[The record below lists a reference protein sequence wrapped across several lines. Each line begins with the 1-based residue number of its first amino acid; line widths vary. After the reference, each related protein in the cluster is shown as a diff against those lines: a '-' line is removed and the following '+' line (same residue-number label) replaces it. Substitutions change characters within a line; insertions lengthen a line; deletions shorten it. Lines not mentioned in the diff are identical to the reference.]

1 MVAAQGLSEQDV
13 EAARAGL
20 SDGRAVTVWFTPAA
34 VGVPAGGS
42 AKVVSVGEV
51 AEGDFIQVRPTG
63 SRDTMFC
70 SPGELTRTRPPRRSG
85 GSADGGSAKRPAG
98 AAVAQPTPRPPAA
111 AVRAEPPQVDSRA
124 ATGLARPGTETS
136 SARPSRPRTAA
147 AEGTA
152 ATAPA
157 PQPAALQPSVV
168 RPAVEK
174 APARGGRAA
183 ARPPA
188 EVSITLAAT
197 GEGEWTVEVTV
208 GKKRTVRP
216 TPVQPGDV
224 AVAARALPPAV
235 AEAISSSLD
244 AARRRRAEQ
253 VERLRAELE
262 AAERALKDLNG

>member
-42 AKVVSVGEV
+42 AKIVSVGEV
-51 AEGDFIQVRPTG
+51 AEGDFVQVRPTG

-70 SPGELTRTRPPRRSG
+70 SPGELTRTRPPRRTSEAG
-85 GSADGGSAKRPAG
+85 RRGAPAVRTADAPTSASL
-98 AAVAQPTPRPPAA
+98 PPAELSPA
-111 AVRAEPPQVDSRA
+111 PV
-124 ATGLARPGTETS
+124 
-136 SARPSRPRTAA
+136 RPSRPRTAA
-147 AEGTA
+147 AA
-152 ATAPA
+152 RPAPTVTA
-157 PQPAALQPSVV
+157 PQPAASQPAAPQPAASQPPALQPG
-168 RPAVEK
+168 VEK
-174 APARGGRAA
+174 APGRGGRAA

-188 EVSITLAAT
+188 EVSITLSAT

-262 AAERALKDLNG
+262 AAERALKELNG